1 MTKKE
6 AFYKDLKEKL
16 DNNTE
21 FPSDYLYKFI
31 VPTTKNQV
39 KEVEDVFLN
48 QKKIITKRASKT
60 GKNVSVSVLIRVKDS
75 DEVIKN
81 YYLVENIEGLISL

>member
-1 MTKKE
+1 MTEKE

-16 DNNTE
+16 ENNTK

-31 VPTTKNQV
+31 VPTTKNQE
-39 KEVEDVFLN
+39 KEVEDVFKN
-48 QKKIITKRASKT
+48 TKAKITTRASKN
-60 GKNVSVSVLIRVKDS
+60 GKFVSVSILLKVKNA

-81 YYLVENIEGLISL
+81 YYAVEKIEGIISL

>member
-1 MTKKE
+1 MTEKE

-16 DNNTE
+16 ENNTK

-39 KEVEDVFLN
+39 KEVEAVFN
-48 QKKIITKRASKT
+48 NTGAVITTRASKT
-60 GKNVSVSVLIRVKDS
+60 GKFVSLSVMLKVKDA
-75 DEVIKN
+75 DEVIVN
-81 YYLVENIEGLISL
+81 YYAVEKIEGLISL

>member
-48 QKKIITKRASKT
+48 QKKVITKRASKT
-60 GKNVSVSVLIRVKDS
+60 GKYVSVSVLIRVKDS